1 MIKVSEHPKK
11 RFNITNKFNFYQK
24 EINKGRTLKDAF
36 NDFDKKYESYI
47 DSVKDEILT
56 LETKYNN
63 WSENKEQVAKLDSL
77 AKKIV
82 DKKKYLEDLESI
94 KKTNFHHESVNIQN
108 VKYAAKTIRLGFLYK
123 IDNFF
128 IRILIVALIGI
139 IISVAVWL
147 FVQYTGIYTPGF
159 SGIIQGLAKIVKI
172 KIEEFNPNLANI
184 IYNAMFWGLYLIL
197 NIPLIIFS
205 YFKIGK
211 RFAILSGV
219 YIIIS
224 QLVGFG
230 LGLINQGNPIF
241 IFTNMSSATA
251 SNSNLFI
258 EGVQMLPWNTG
269 EGLVIGLFVY
279 SSVYSIINGFM
290 VSCIY
295 ILGASS
301 GGTDFMGFYYSK
313 IKNKS
318 IGNLLTIFN
327 VISLVIGVIL
337 GSFVCWI
344 IKSPTNPNLELNV
357 TNILEA
363 LFSPN
368 LISSVL
374 GTIIAGL
381 MYNFYFPR
389 NKVIKVQIYS
399 EKTAE
404 IRQSLL
410 ASDWNYKLV
419 MTHSNEEVLNYL
431 SESKNLSLETIC
443 FYIDIPT
450 LISTIRSIDNE
461 CLITIFATFG
471 FDGELP
477 TSSYEK

>member
-1 MIKVSEHPKK
+1 MIKISEHPKK

-24 EINKGRTLKDAF
+24 EINKGHNLKDSF
-36 NDFDKKYESYI
+36 NDFDKKYDSYI
-47 DSVKDEILT
+47 NSVKNEILS
-56 LETKYNN
+56 LENKYNKLL
-63 WSENKEQVAKLDSL
+63 ENKESSIKLDN
-77 AKKIV
+77 IV
-82 DKKKYLEDLESI
+82 KEIDDKNKYLDDLESL
-94 KKTNFHHESVNIQN
+94 KKKNLHNESVNIQN
-108 VKYAAKTIRLGFLYK
+108 VKYSAKTIRLGFLYK

-128 IRILIVALIGI
+128 WRIAIVILIGI
-139 IISVAVWL
+139 IVSVAVWL

-159 SGIIQGLAKIVKI
+159 SGIIQGLAKIAKI
-172 KIEEFNPNLANI
+172 KIEEYNQSLANI
-184 IYNAMFWGLYLIL
+184 IYNAMFWCLYLLL

-211 RFAILSGV
+211 RFAILSGI
-219 YIIIS
+219 YISVS
-224 QLVGFG
+224 QLVGFC
-230 LGLINQGNPIF
+230 LGLINNGNPIF
-241 IFTNMSSATA
+241 IFTNMSSL
-251 SNSNLFI
+251 SSSSLYI
-258 EGVQMLPWNTG
+258 PGVQMLPWNTS

-279 SSVYSIINGFM
+279 SLVYSIINGFV
-290 VSCIY
+290 VSCVY
-295 ILGASS
+295 ILGSSS
-301 GGTDFMGFYYSK
+301 GGTDFIGFYYSK

-337 GSFVCWI
+337 GSFVCWL
-344 IKSPTNPNLELNV
+344 IKSPTQENLELNP

-368 LISSVL
+368 LIASVL
-374 GTIIAGL
+374 GTIISGL
-381 MYNFYFPR
+381 MYNYYFPR

-399 EKTAE
+399 DKTSE

-410 ASDWNYKLV
+410 ATDWNYKLV
-419 MTHSNEEVLNYL
+419 ISQSNQEVLNYL
-431 SESKNLSLETIC
+431 GENINNSLETIC